1 MENKTIHIKMFGGC
15 QIRVGNA
22 VINEQTHQSR
32 KPWLLLEYLIYNHD
46 RMVSSSELI
55 QVLWNDG
62 ELTNPVNALKTL
74 VLRSRKLLEPLGLPP
89 QSLLS
94 QKRGT
99 YGWCPDTEFS
109 LDTDEFRRLH
119 AASGAPG
126 ISDDQKLELLMD
138 ALDLYL
144 GDFLPKSSWDAWVIP
159 ICSEYHAQY
168 LDAARTAIM
177 LLTRKEDWKTLTEL
191 CSHAITVDAY
201 NEEFHAQLIYSLFRT
216 GRQQEALKQYHATET
231 LFYNQFG
238 ITPSAK
244 LMNLYKLIH
253 DDQRKIITDLST
265 IQVSLQEE
273 AFNSGAYFC
282 ETAVFRDI
290 YQLERRAI
298 ERTGDS
304 IFLCLLTLYE
314 EEGSE
319 AKSYFL
325 KRAMEHLDEAIA
337 ASLRRGDVYTRYS
350 VSQYLILLPSASY
363 EDGDMVM
370 NRIVRNYK
378 KSYNRK
384 ELSLIYSLQPLLPD
398 GD

>member
-1 MENKTIHIKMFGGC
+1 MENKTIYIKLFGGC
-15 QIRVGNA
+15 QIRVGTV

-46 RMVSSSELI
+46 RMISSSELI

-99 YGWCPDTEFS
+99 YGWCPETDFF
-109 LDTDEFRRLH
+109 LDTDEFQKLLD
-119 AASGAPG
+119 ASKEAG
-126 ISDDQKLELLMD
+126 ISDEQRLELLMD

-168 LDAARTAIM
+168 LDAARTAIS
-177 LLTRKEDWKTLTEL
+177 LLTKKEDWKALTEL
-191 CSHAITVDAY
+191 CSHAVTVDAY
-201 NEEFHAQLIYSLFRT
+201 NEDFHAQLIYSLFRT
-216 GRQQEALKQYHATET
+216 GRQQEAVKQYHATET

-238 ITPSAK
+238 ITPSSK
-244 LMNLYKLIH
+244 LTNLYKLIH
-253 DDQRKIITDLST
+253 DDQRKITTDLST
-265 IQVSLQEE
+265 IQNTLQE
-273 AFNSGAYFC
+273 ATFNTGAYFC

-325 KRAMEHLDEAIA
+325 KRAMEHLDESIA

-398 GD
+398 EG